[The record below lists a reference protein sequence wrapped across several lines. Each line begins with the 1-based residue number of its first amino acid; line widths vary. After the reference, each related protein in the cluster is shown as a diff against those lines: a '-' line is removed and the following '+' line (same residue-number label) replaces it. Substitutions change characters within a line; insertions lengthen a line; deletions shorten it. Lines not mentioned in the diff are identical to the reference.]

1 MGILSIY
8 APQLARSQLLSMIAG
23 GTRNFCYNLWVEVE
37 PWIFVWKKGR
47 VKLLYCYA
55 IQKKKKKKLNS
66 TLYIYII
73 VIDIAYLAKNWKIKI
88 L

>member
-8 APQLARSQLLSMIAG
+8 APQLARAQLLSMIAG

-55 IQKKKKKKLNS
+55 IQKKKKLIV
-66 TLYIYII
+66 LYIYIYII
-73 VIDIAYLAKNWKIKI
+73 VMDIAYLAKNWKMKT